1 MKTNLI
7 IFISEF
13 NHGGAGNSIFRLCTG
28 LSKNKY
34 DVNIICLNDCSYEKE
49 LKKNNIKLFK
59 IKAKKTFTAMFQ
71 VKKIVNNLLSTN
83 YKKNI
88 FVSNIHYTNILSI
101 LFLRRLKM
109 KMILIERTPHQEL
122 NIFFNTLDMC
132 KKTIMKLFIRFL
144 YKYADLCISNSSYI
158 SNEYNKKYNLKFKT
172 IYPPSFIKHKKKIQ
186 KSKKII
192 NNLL

>member
-1 MKTNLI
+1 MKINLI

-13 NHGGAGNSIFRLCTG
+13 NHGGAGNSIFRLSKG

-34 DVNIICLNDCSYEKE
+34 NISVICLNNCSYEKE

-71 VKKIVNNLLSTN
+71 VKRIVKNLLSTN

-88 FVSNIHYTNILSI
+88 FVSNIHYSNILSI

-109 KMILIERTPHQEL
+109 
-122 NIFFNTLDMC
+122 
-132 KKTIMKLFIRFL
+132 
-144 YKYADLCISNSSYI
+144 
-158 SNEYNKKYNLKFKT
+158 
-172 IYPPSFIKHKKKIQ
+172 
-186 KSKKII
+186 
-192 NNLL
+192 